1 MKESMLQ
8 QIVGE
13 EIAQKLHLTRLKLLS
28 TLGGTPPLPLSLK
41 DLITL
46 HTEGALDMSK
56 VVIAI
61 GYRGYVMDTR
71 DAIAVA
77 EALSKA
83 EMYDTKYKSK
93 EEGGTQVFVWEQ
105 APDEGSITM
114 SILPDSLY
122 RMAKLAGKPSKD

>member
-1 MKESMLQ
+1 MNRFSVKGMVLRLY
-8 QIVGE
+8 
-13 EIAQKLHLTRLKLLS
+13 AKLLKLHS
-28 TLGGTPPLPLSLK
+28 TLDGMPPLPLSLK
-41 DLITL
+41 GLQEL
-46 HTEGALDMSK
+46 HKKGFIMSK
-56 VVIAI
+56 VVVAI
-61 GYRGYVMDTR
+61 GYRSYVMDTR

-93 EEGGTQVFVWEQ
+93 EEGGSQVFIWEQ